1 MDALLQDLRYAS
13 RNLLKNPG
21 FAALTIVC
29 LAVGIGVNST
39 IFSVVDTVAL
49 RPLPFKDPAALVA
62 LHTLQVTAGIS
73 RGAVSY
79 LDFRDWSEQ
88 TRAFDT
94 LAAVSGRSVTVT
106 DRDDS
111 ERFLGALVTSGM
123 FPMLGIDP
131 ILGRH
136 FSPDDDRPGAAAVVM
151 LSHGVWQRR
160 FLGDASIVDRS
171 ILVNGTPHRVIG
183 VMPERFQFPEL
194 AQLWLPLTPIEFA
207 SPRGQRNARVFAR
220 LKPGVSIDSAR
231 RDLGDVAARLA
242 VVFPED
248 KDFSATAIELRD
260 DLMPADVK
268 LMVGTMM
275 GAVSLVLLIACANVA
290 NLLLA
295 RATARQ
301 REIAVRTAIGAGRGR
316 IVRQLLTESVLIALA
331 SAPLGAALA
340 YVGLRWLT
348 ASIPPEGQV
357 PYYVNWDMN
366 WRVVS
371 YTGLVA
377 VVTGVLFGLAPALH
391 AADANLHRSLKDGM
405 RGGSGGARRNRLR
418 NTLVIAEIALSL
430 VLLVGASLFVRSFL
444 NLQSAGAGIDTR
456 PLMTLRFF
464 MSGDQYISEE
474 ARVRRVEDIVRRVEA
489 LPGVEAAFASNLVP
503 LSGGGA
509 GGPVEP
515 EGMIV
520 EPGKEPN
527 IDYIAVTPHMFRTLG
542 VPIASGRDFHDI
554 EGATRSRVAIVNRA
568 LAHYLWPNRPDVVGL
583 RFRFVNGADREWV
596 TVVGLTSDFHV
607 YSVRDENVPTMAFVS
622 YPYGAFPNT
631 GLTIRVS
638 EGVPPPSIMSAV
650 REEIRRSDS
659 LLPLFN
665 VRTGEENRRITFWQ
679 DRLFGWMFSLFG
691 AIALLLASIGIY
703 GVLSYSV
710 AQRTQEIGVRLA
722 LGASR
727 RDVFR
732 LVLLQAAR
740 LAAIGIALGAAGAA
754 LVTPL
759 VRTIVY
765 DVTPTDPVSFVG
777 TALFLTLVAV
787 AAGYLPARRATSV
800 DPIVALR
807 VE

>member
-568 LAHYLWPNRPDVVGL
+568 LAHYLWPNRPDVVSL
-583 RFRFVNGADREWV
+583 RFRFVNGADREWI

>member
-1 MDALLQDLRYAS
+1 MDALVQDLRYAS

-21 FAALTIVC
+21 FAVLTIVC

-49 RPLPFKDPAALVA
+49 RPLPFKDPDALVA
-62 LHTLQVTAGIS
+62 LHTTQVTAGIN

-79 LDFRDWSEQ
+79 LDFRDWSDQ
-88 TRAFDT
+88 TRSFET
-94 LAAVSGRSVTVT
+94 LAAVTGRSVTVT
-106 DRDDS
+106 EREDS
-111 ERFLGALVTSGM
+111 ERFLGALVTREL

-131 ILGRH
+131 ILGRQ
-136 FSPDDDRPGAAAVVM
+136 FSPDDDQPGAAPVVM

-160 FLGDASIVDRS
+160 FLGDMSIVDRPV
-171 ILVNGTPHRVIG
+171 LVNGKPHTVIG

-194 AQLWLPLTPIEFA
+194 AQLWLPLTPLEFA
-207 SPRGQRNARVFAR
+207 SPRGQRNTRVFAR
-220 LKPGVSIDSAR
+220 LKPGVSIDGAR
-231 RDLGDVAARLA
+231 RDLVEVAGRLA
-242 VVFPED
+242 TTFPED
-248 KDFSATAIELRD
+248 KDVSATVLTLRD
-260 DLMPADVK
+260 DLMPSDVK

-301 REIAVRTAIGAGRGR
+301 REIAIRTAIGAGRGR
-316 IVRQLLTESVLIALA
+316 IIRQLLTESLLIALA
-331 SAPLGAALA
+331 SAPLGVALA

-366 WRVVS
+366 WRVVY
-371 YTGLVA
+371 YTGVVA
-377 VVTGVLFGLAPALH
+377 IVTGLLFGLAPALH
-391 AADANLHRSLKDGM
+391 AADANLHRSLKDGI
-405 RGGSGGARRNRLR
+405 RGGSGGAQRNRLR

-444 NLQSAGAGIDTR
+444 NLQGAGAGVDSR

-464 MSGDQYISEE
+464 MSGDQYSSED

-503 LSGGGA
+503 LSGGGS

-527 IDYIAVTPHMFRTLG
+527 IDYIAVTPHIFRTLG
-542 VPIASGRDFHDI
+542 APILAGRDFHDV

-568 LAHYLWPNRPDVVGL
+568 LAHYLWPNRPDVIGL
-583 RFRFVNGADREWV
+583 RFRFASGTDREWI
-596 TVVGLTSDFHV
+596 TVVGLIGDFHL
-607 YSVRDENVPTMAFVS
+607 YSIRDENVATMAFVS
-622 YPYGAFPNT
+622 YPYGAFQNT
-631 GLTIRVS
+631 GLTIRVAGS
-638 EGVPPPSIMSAV
+638 VPPASIMTAV

-665 VRTGEENRRITFWQ
+665 VRSGEENRRINFWQ

-703 GVLSYSV
+703 AVLSYSV

-732 LVLLQAAR
+732 LILAQAAR
-740 LAAIGIALGAAGAA
+740 LAVMGIVLGAAGAA

-765 DVTPTDPVSFVG
+765 NVTPTDPVSFLG
-777 TALFLTLVAV
+777 TALFLALVAC
-787 AAGYLPARRATSV
+787 AAGYVPARRATSV

>member
-1 MDALLQDLRYAS
+1 
-13 RNLLKNPG
+13 
-21 FAALTIVC
+21 
-29 LAVGIGVNST
+29 
-39 IFSVVDTVAL
+39 
-49 RPLPFKDPAALVA
+49 
-62 LHTLQVTAGIS
+62 
-73 RGAVSY
+73 
-79 LDFRDWSEQ
+79 
-88 TRAFDT
+88 
-94 LAAVSGRSVTVT
+94 
-106 DRDDS
+106 
-111 ERFLGALVTSGM
+111 
-123 FPMLGIDP
+123 MLGIDP

>member
-1 MDALLQDLRYAS
+1 
-13 RNLLKNPG
+13 
-21 FAALTIVC
+21 
-29 LAVGIGVNST
+29 
-39 IFSVVDTVAL
+39 
-49 RPLPFKDPAALVA
+49 
-62 LHTLQVTAGIS
+62 
-73 RGAVSY
+73 
-79 LDFRDWSEQ
+79 
-88 TRAFDT
+88 
-94 LAAVSGRSVTVT
+94 
-106 DRDDS
+106 
-111 ERFLGALVTSGM
+111 
-123 FPMLGIDP
+123 
-131 ILGRH
+131 
-136 FSPDDDRPGAAAVVM
+136 
-151 LSHGVWQRR
+151 
-160 FLGDASIVDRS
+160 
-171 ILVNGTPHRVIG
+171 
-183 VMPERFQFPEL
+183 
-194 AQLWLPLTPIEFA
+194 
-207 SPRGQRNARVFAR
+207 
-220 LKPGVSIDSAR
+220 
-231 RDLGDVAARLA
+231 
-242 VVFPED
+242 
-248 KDFSATAIELRD
+248 
-260 DLMPADVK
+260 
-268 LMVGTMM
+268 
-275 GAVSLVLLIACANVA
+275 
-290 NLLLA
+290 
-295 RATARQ
+295 
-301 REIAVRTAIGAGRGR
+301 
-316 IVRQLLTESVLIALA
+316 
-331 SAPLGAALA
+331 
-340 YVGLRWLT
+340 
-348 ASIPPEGQV
+348 
-357 PYYVNWDMN
+357 
-366 WRVVS
+366 
-371 YTGLVA
+371 
-377 VVTGVLFGLAPALH
+377 
-391 AADANLHRSLKDGM
+391 
-405 RGGSGGARRNRLR
+405 
-418 NTLVIAEIALSL
+418 
-430 VLLVGASLFVRSFL
+430 
-444 NLQSAGAGIDTR
+444 
-456 PLMTLRFF
+456 

-568 LAHYLWPNRPDVVGL
+568 LAHYLWPNRPDVVSL
-583 RFRFVNGADREWV
+583 RFRFVNGADREWI